1 MTTGDPAQRG
11 YPCGCPINPGEQP
24 TMNTPDTPRSVLDF
38 WYSPALREH
47 WFGGS
52 PHIDTEITERFET
65 LWQDARDDKLDAWA
79 ETADGALAL
88 VIILDQ
94 FPLNMY
100 RGQALSF
107 STEARSRAVA
117 AHAIA
122 AGLDADLDT
131 EQKLFLYMPYMH
143 SESLADQNRCVEL
156 FTKAGMTE
164 QLPWA
169 EHHRRIV
176 QQFGRFPHRNI
187 PLGRDS
193 TPEEIEW
200 LNSEQGF
207 HG

>member
-94 FPLNMY
+94 F
-100 RGQALSF
+100 
-107 STEARSRAVA
+107 
-117 AHAIA
+117 
-122 AGLDADLDT
+122 
-131 EQKLFLYMPYMH
+131 QK
-143 SESLADQNRCVEL
+143 S
-156 FTKAGMTE
+156 
-164 QLPWA
+164 
-169 EHHRRIV
+169 
-176 QQFGRFPHRNI
+176 
-187 PLGRDS
+187 DS
-193 TPEEIEW
+193 TLAYALDYTIHYRHCHYR
-200 LNSEQGF
+200 LVSLS
-207 HG
+207 